1 MACFTFLGNATLDR
15 TGGSELQI
23 CLTSQVLAELL
34 ATVIGF
40 AALPGVACFAQR
52 GSQRAERQDCLL
64 VAEFATEVKYAEF
77 QGRDQLTYTVQESYP
92 ATDVL
97 AFISDSL
104 REKHWKPL
112 RYDLWNP
119 KIPSSHVSGW
129 TGFDDTTVMPHQKVY
144 QWMAQWENDKHDVV
158 CYALQYRYPK
168 QHTNLEPEQDMQTLH
183 VTAICIPA
191 KIAAQVKSK
200 QQ

>member
-1 MACFTFLGNATLDR
+1 MRHAIVT
-15 TGGSELQI
+15 
-23 CLTSQVLAELL
+23 
-34 ATVIGF
+34 GF
-40 AALPGVACFAQR
+40 AAFLAVSRLAQQ
-52 GSQRAERQDCLL
+52 GSQRAERRDCLL
-64 VAEFATEVKYAEF
+64 VAPFATGVKYAEF
-77 QGRDQLTYTVQESYP
+77 YGRDQLTYTVQEAYP

-104 REKHWKPL
+104 RKKHWKPL

-119 KIPSSHVSGW
+119 KIPSSHVRGW
-129 TGFDDTTVMPHQKVY
+129 TEFDEATGMLHQRVY

-158 CYALQYRYPK
+158 SYALQYSYPK
-168 QHTNLEPEQDMQTLH
+168 QDANLEPEHHMRTLQ
-183 VTAICIPA
+183 VTAIYIPA